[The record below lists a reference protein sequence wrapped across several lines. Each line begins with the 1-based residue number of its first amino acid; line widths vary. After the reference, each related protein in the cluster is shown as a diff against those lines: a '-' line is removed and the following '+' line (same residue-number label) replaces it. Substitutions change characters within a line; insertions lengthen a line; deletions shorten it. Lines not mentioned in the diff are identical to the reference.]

1 LNVEEGTMSFFRTVY
16 LMISALLPP
25 IGSKPASP
33 VGADLGEPED
43 VSLPGGAA
51 QAEPVRSHAP
61 RDADAYDSRHLMEAE
76 TLNCTPGQV
85 RGGMS
90 RLINIRG
97 ELKLLFPGCQAFAAP
112 ALLFRLKR
120 EGFSG
125 CTVHASN
132 EGLVVQG
139 RR

>member
-1 LNVEEGTMSFFRTVY
+1 MSFFRTVR

-25 IGSKPASP
+25 IGSRPASP

-43 VSLPGGAA
+43 VAQPGAA
-51 QAEPVRSHAP
+51 VAGAPARSHAP
-61 RDADAYDSRHLMEAE
+61 READAYDSRHLMEGE
-76 TLNCTPGQV
+76 TMHCTPGQV

-90 RLINIRG
+90 RLVNSRG
-97 ELKLLFPGCQAFAAP
+97 ELKLLFPGCRAFAAP

-120 EGFSG
+120 EGFSV
-125 CTVHASN
+125 CTVLTSN